1 MAGYNATVRV
11 LHIANF
17 SWFTSR
23 GKRLDDWARYY
34 SIDRKISHGLIRN
47 GHSVW
52 DFSYRDTARFLSP
65 LGLGKRGGK
74 SRMHRHLLDLARRLS
89 PDWILLGHCELLSGE
104 VLASVR
110 KILPNARIAQWWVD
124 PFADS
129 SLPSIREKLSCLD
142 AFFAT
147 TAPDFVRG
155 RLGDC
160 ATPLYFMPNIVDS
173 SVETGC
179 AFAASSIRYDLFFAG
194 AEASERQSLLRMV
207 TSDSRLRGG
216 FFGFGGREKI
226 GGAAMVAALGES
238 RMGLNLSRASDI
250 PLYSSDRLA
259 QITGNGALALT
270 PRTPGMTALYAED
283 EVAYFEDERELRG
296 LIDRYLKDDDE
307 WRLVAERGHRRA
319 HQSYNERRVAR
330 FLEEATFGIP
340 FSENYEWSA
349 PSSNS

>member
-1 MAGYNATVRV
+1 MAGYNATMRV

-34 SIDRKISHGLIRN
+34 STDRKISHGLIRN

-74 SRMHRHLLDLARRLS
+74 TRMHRHLLDLAGHLS

-104 VLASVR
+104 VLASLR

-124 PFADS
+124 WFADS
-129 SLPSIREKLSCLD
+129 SLPSIREKQPCLD

-160 ATPLYFMPNIVDS
+160 ATPLYFMPNIVDF
-173 SVETGC
+173 VGGDGARFC
-179 AFAASSIRYDLFFAG
+179 RFLHSIRSLFCRRRGFGAAIAVADGDFGFPFAWRIFRFRRPGKNRRGGDGGGFGQESDG
-194 AEASERQSLLRMV
+194 AEFEPRFGHPPVFFRPFGADYRQWRFG
-207 TSDSRLRGG
+207 SD
-216 FFGFGGREKI
+216 
-226 GGAAMVAALGES
+226 AADA
-238 RMGLNLSRASDI
+238 RD
-250 PLYSSDRLA
+250 DRF
-259 QITGNGALALT
+259 
-270 PRTPGMTALYAED
+270 
-283 EVAYFEDERELRG
+283 VC
-296 LIDRYLKDDDE
+296 
-307 WRLVAERGHRRA
+307 
-319 HQSYNERRVAR
+319 
-330 FLEEATFGIP
+330 
-340 FSENYEWSA
+340 
-349 PSSNS
+349 